1 VTGRYLT
8 DLADVCRAAGVPV
21 IEVDGWQY
29 RARGSGGYADSLPW
43 CVMWHHTASDTTP
56 ENDVAYICYGN
67 PDAPVAN
74 LYVARD
80 GVVWVC
86 AGGAS
91 NTNGKG
97 GPVTVSHGTIPLDRM
112 NEYAVS
118 MEIANSGTGQTW
130 PEVQVD
136 CAFAVSLAVCAAYDL
151 APDDALTHYAWCLP
165 SCPGRKIDPATA
177 DAVAGPWR
185 PGSCSTAGTWSL
197 EDLRAEL
204 VARATITPE
213 EEDMTAA
220 TLWRPQGYL
229 NVFLIGAGT
238 AINVSPE
245 VADSLTARGVP
256 TIVEAHPQ
264 MLATCLFQCGL
275 TESDLVPGGG

>member
-1 VTGRYLT
+1 MTGRYLT

-29 RARGSGGYADSLPW
+29 RARGSGGYADGLPW

-56 ENDVAYICYGN
+56 ENDVAYICSGN

-74 LYVARD
+74 LYIDRD

-118 MEIANSGTGQTW
+118 IEIANSGTGQTW
-130 PEVQVD
+130 PRIQID
-136 CAFAVSLAVCAAYDL
+136 AAFAVSLAVARAYGL
-151 APDDALTHYAWCLP
+151 APDDALTHYAWCEP

-185 PGSCSTAGTWSL
+185 PASCSSAGTWAL
-197 EDLRAEL
+197 DDLRAEL
-204 VARATITPE
+204 VRRATATPPPPE
-213 EEDMTAA
+213 EDTVMYLA
-220 TLWRPQGYL
+220 TLSDGTVVVAGSAVRPVSGDEIAAGGPFAALPRYVPDPGSYWHQWL
-229 NVFLIGAGT
+229 AAGAREY
-238 AINVSPE
+238 S
-245 VADSLTARGVP
+245 ARVMG
-256 TIVEAHPQ
+256 
-264 MLATCLFQCGL
+264 
-275 TESDLVPGGG
+275 